1 MWISS
6 TARLAIH
13 AVLRISEAEEHRLVS
28 VEEVAAAIGC
38 PRNYLSKTLY
48 ALAQAGIL
56 RSERGRGGGFQLA
69 GRADRLTL
77 ARIIEPF
84 EPAAE
89 RRCLLG
95 RPMCGDADP
104 CPAHERWKLV
114 AERTKAFFQTT
125 TIAQLQR

>member
-13 AVLRISEAEEHRLVS
+13 AVLRISEAEADRLVP

-48 ALAQAGIL
+48 ALAQAGVL

-69 GRADRLTL
+69 LAADCLTL
-77 ARIIEPF
+77 ARVIEPF
-84 EPAAE
+84 EPAGE

-95 RPMCGDADP
+95 RSTCGDADP
-104 CPAHERWKLV
+104 CPAHERWKIV
-114 AERTKAFFQTT
+114 AEQTKAYFQTT
-125 TIAQLQR
+125 TIAHLQR